1 MFCINACSLNKIFD
15 DMEFLLKYTNKQFD
29 VAAATGTRITINTS
43 KLLNISI
50 KNHVVG
56 STPS

>member
-43 KLLNISI
+43 KL
-50 KNHVVG
+50 
-56 STPS
+56 